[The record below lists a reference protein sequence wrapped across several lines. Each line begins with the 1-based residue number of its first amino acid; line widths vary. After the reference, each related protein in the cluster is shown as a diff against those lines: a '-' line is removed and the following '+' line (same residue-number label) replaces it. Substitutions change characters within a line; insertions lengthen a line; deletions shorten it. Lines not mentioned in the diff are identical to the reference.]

1 MLMYFC
7 FLVFTVAGEGYDR
20 SNIEVGPII
29 KWENIVKNWPIFLY
43 FQYISQ
49 YLYKKMQLAW

>member
-7 FLVFTVAGEGYDR
+7 FLVFTVAGEGHDR

-49 YLYKKMQLAW
+49 YLYKKMQLT